1 MDARDSLSP
10 STVASSVTA
19 TAAAAAA
26 SAAAAAVTV
35 SPNRDGSSGTTED
48 DAVLSAAAALAKDAA
63 LHFQSSKFAECV
75 EVLNQLLHKKQD
87 DPKVIHNIAIAEYFR
102 DGCSD
107 PRNLLEVLNNV
118 KKRSEVLACASGEQV
133 EAVSNLG
140 NKVISGSKGS
150 SAASIVYTDEF
161 DTSVAILNIAVIW
174 FHLHEYAKALSVL
187 GPLYQ
192 NIEPIDETIAL
203 HICLLLLDVALA
215 CHDAS
220 KSAVSSIF

>member
-1 MDARDSLSP
+1 MGIQSEARP
-10 STVASSVTA
+10 V
-19 TAAAAAA
+19 
-26 SAAAAAVTV
+26 
-35 SPNRDGSSGTTED
+35 
-48 DAVLSAAAALAKDAA
+48 
-63 LHFQSSKFAECV
+63 
-75 EVLNQLLHKKQD
+75 
-87 DPKVIHNIAIAEYFR
+87 VISRQE
-102 DGCSD
+102 
-107 PRNLLEVLNNV
+107 LM
-118 KKRSEVLACASGEQV
+118 KRSEVLACASGEQV

-220 KSAVSSIF
+220 KSAKVAIKSSNDVKSHHKVSATLVGNVLAEMAVGLKKKEKLEIDK